1 MWGGMQSPAS
11 YLFTMHESGLVVTN
25 GMEASR
31 HGRHGRHSKHSGEV
45 LGFYTRT
52 GPDMHGSG

>member
-25 GMEASR
+25 GME
-31 HGRHGRHSKHSGEV
+31 EV